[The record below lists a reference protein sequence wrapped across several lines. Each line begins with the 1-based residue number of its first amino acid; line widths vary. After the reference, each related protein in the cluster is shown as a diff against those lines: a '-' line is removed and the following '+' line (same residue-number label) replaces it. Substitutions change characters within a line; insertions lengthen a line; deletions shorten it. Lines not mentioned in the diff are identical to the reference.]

1 MNQAEQTRRLKT
13 FTKKELVALKKNL
26 DASVAQIEASIDAS
40 VNQRLRGDKWY
51 NPGYEQRMRAKLITR
66 KMRQAEVD
74 ARLAEVLTGAPVVD
88 QVIAENKE
96 TKRVLAA
103 FARDIRHWNL
113 YIAVAERSES
123 KRGLESFKA
132 SLAKVEAK
140 RAAFLAGEKEG
151 A

>member
-13 FTKKELVALKKNL
+13 FTKKELVALKRNL
-26 DASVAQIEASIDAS
+26 DTSVADIEASIRMAVIHRETGHDYY
-40 VNQRLRGDKWY
+40 R
-51 NPGYEQRMRAKLITR
+51 PGYEQRMRAKLITR

-103 FARDIRHWNL
+103 FARDIRYWNQ

-140 RAAFLAGEKEG
+140 RAAFIAGEKEV